1 MKVMAMMA
9 LTLIRVMMCMF
20 DDVDHD
26 YDDTLDGLD
35 EWMYNLHS

>member
-20 DDVDHD
+20 DDVGHD
-26 YDDTLDGLD
+26 YDDT
-35 EWMYNLHS
+35 